1 MSSCLKKGTGNRGQ
15 FSGATQQLK
24 TDSLRIDTFE
34 KMKNLTIPPAPL
46 GAARPK
52 TEAQTTASAKAA
64 TAPASPLDAAFIAR
78 VYRSMLWFGIV
89 CTAMAAFVFQTG
101 PAIASFAGGLVLA
114 AVLLRGQEV
123 AVRSMLQPQEKMM
136 GMDPRLAM
144 MLLLPL
150 KFAGV
155 VAVLVAFNALGWLR
169 PAPLA
174 LGFFA
179 ANLVLI
185 AKFAGWMLMRFNANK
200 TQSK

>member
-1 MSSCLKKGTGNRGQ
+1 
-15 FSGATQQLK
+15 
-24 TDSLRIDTFE
+24 
-34 KMKNLTIPPAPL
+34 MKNLTIPPAPI
-46 GAARPK
+46 
-52 TEAQTTASAKAA
+52 AA
-64 TAPASPLDAAFIAR
+64 TPPRAKPKLTQAAPTSPLDAAFIAR
-78 VYRSMLWFGIV
+78 VYRSMLWFGLI
-89 CTAMAAFVFQTG
+89 CTFMAAFAFKTG
-101 PAIASFAGGLVLA
+101 PAVASFAGGLVLA

-144 MLLLPL
+144 VLLLPL
-150 KFAGV
+150 KFVAV

-185 AKFAGWMLMRFNANK
+185 AKFAGWMLTRFNATK

>member
-1 MSSCLKKGTGNRGQ
+1 M
-15 FSGATQQLK
+15 
-24 TDSLRIDTFE
+24 
-34 KMKNLTIPPAPL
+34 KMKNLTIPPAPV
-46 GAARPK
+46 
-52 TEAQTTASAKAA
+52 AA
-64 TAPASPLDAAFIAR
+64 TPPRSQPKPQVAPASPLDAAFIAR
-78 VYRSMLWFGIV
+78 VYRTMLWFGLI
-89 CTAMAAFVFQTG
+89 CTAMAAFAFKTG
-101 PAIASFAGGLVLA
+101 PAVASFVGGLVLA

-144 MLLLPL
+144 VLLLPL
-150 KFAGV
+150 KFVAV

-185 AKFAGWMLMRFNANK
+185 AKFAGWMLTRFNANK